1 MSLCRSRLLLIFF
14 FQTKCQLL
22 LSDDLH
28 SEPFKKIYEQF
39 REHYIE
45 LMAHM
50 NLLRQNDGLDGVR
63 R

>member
-1 MSLCRSRLLLIFF
+1 MQNCCF

-22 LSDDLH
+22 DSELSDDLH